1 MTEKVTEAVAKREG
15 FAGEVGGAVGI
26 TGGAIV
32 AEVADFEDVGVDAA
46 GFAVPA
52 GSGIVEGH
60 CVNGH
65 AEIIDGES
73 GEGLPFSHQAHLGDA
88 LFDQGSVDG
97 IAKCPEKARPVA
109 DLPNPDTAAEEMLED
124 VDEDKDR
131 ILCFAREKNF
141 SASVIPCPK
150 TMAAEHFLLYLIDL
164 FIRVP
169 REVAVKSP
177 VQLNDPRIDRHSE
190 MHSRDIFFIYRRSP
204 GSEKSFGF
212 RIILCIKQQVNIPS

>member
-1 MTEKVTEAVAKREG
+1 MAEEVGEAVAEGEG
-15 FAGEVGGAVGI
+15 FAREVGGSVGVA
-26 TGGAIV
+26 GGAV
-32 AEVADFEDVGVDAA
+32 VTEVADFEDVGIDAA
-46 GFAVPA
+46 GFSVPTRR
-52 GSGIVEGH
+52 GIVKGYRL
-60 CVNGH
+60 NGH
-65 AEIIDGES
+65 AEIIGGNG
-73 GEGLPFSHQAHLGDA
+73 GEGFPFGHQVHLGDA
-88 LFDQGSVDG
+88 LFEQGSVDG
-97 IAKCPEKARPVA
+97 IATSPKKAYPIA
-109 DLPNPDTAAEEMLED
+109 YLPNPDTATEEMLED
-124 VDEDKDR
+124 VDKDKDR

-169 REVAVKSP
+169 REAAVKSP

-212 RIILCIKQQVNIPS
+212 RIILRIQL

>member
-1 MTEKVTEAVAKREG
+1 MPEKVTEAVAEGEG
-15 FAGEVGGAVGI
+15 FAGEVGGAIGI
-26 TGGAIV
+26 AGGAV
-32 AEVADFEDVGVDAA
+32 MAEVADFEDVGVDAA

-88 LFDQGSVDG
+88 LLDQGSVDG
-97 IAKCPEKARPVA
+97 IAKCPEKTRPVA

-124 VDEDKDR
+124 VDKDKDR
-131 ILCFAREKNF
+131 IPCFARKEDVY
-141 SASVIPCPK
+141 AAVIPCPK

-164 FIRVP
+164 FIRVS
-169 REVAVKSP
+169 REAAVKSP

-190 MHSRDIFFIYRRSP
+190 MHSRDIFFIYRRST

-212 RIILCIKQQVNIPS
+212 LIILCIQL